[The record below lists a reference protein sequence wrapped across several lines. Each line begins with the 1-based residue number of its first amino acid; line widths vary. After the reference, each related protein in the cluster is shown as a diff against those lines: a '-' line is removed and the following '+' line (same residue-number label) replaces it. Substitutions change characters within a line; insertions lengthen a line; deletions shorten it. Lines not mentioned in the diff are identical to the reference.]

1 MLASEFTEFE
11 AMMRRFEK
19 IFGKSIDDETMQLY
33 FNSLREVPMGILRK
47 KAEEYLKR
55 AKFFPKPVDLRPK
68 DAAPVRD
75 AADDAA
81 FKQAEEQAIRN
92 LEELRARDPDE
103 WTRRVA
109 VSKGSDCNAIRLHRQ
124 FGSRLWYDLN
134 ERCWRV

>member
-33 FNSLREVPMGILRK
+33 FNALREVPMGILRK

-103 WTRRVA
+103 WMRRVA
-109 VSKGSDCNAIRLHRQ
+109 VSKGPDCNAIRLHRQ

>member
-11 AMMRRFEK
+11 SMMRRFEK

-103 WTRRVA
+103 WMRRVA
-109 VSKGSDCNAIRLHRQ
+109 VSKGSDCNAIRLQRQ

-134 ERCWRV
+134 ERCWRT

>member
-103 WTRRVA
+103 WMRRVA
-109 VSKGSDCNAIRLHRQ
+109 VSKGPDCNAIRLHRQ